1 MNADYVC
8 LIIFQKLCVTVDVI
22 AATTISIWN
31 TTGTMMAAAIATDV
45 ISNMMTRTRTII
57 ILACI
62 TNTSIRTII
71 IIIIIIN
78 IINIINI
85 ITIITFTIT
94 IASVQ
99 VSPMMDWR
107 PITSFGCSPASS
119 AIV

>member
-1 MNADYVC
+1 M
-8 LIIFQKLCVTVDVI
+8 TVDVI

-71 IIIIIIN
+71 IIIII
-78 IINIINI
+78 NIINI

-99 VSPMMDWR
+99 VSPMMD
-107 PITSFGCSPASS
+107 
-119 AIV
+119 

>member
-45 ISNMMTRTRTII
+45 ISNMTTRTRTII

-71 IIIIIIN
+71 IIIT
-78 IINIINI
+78 NIINI